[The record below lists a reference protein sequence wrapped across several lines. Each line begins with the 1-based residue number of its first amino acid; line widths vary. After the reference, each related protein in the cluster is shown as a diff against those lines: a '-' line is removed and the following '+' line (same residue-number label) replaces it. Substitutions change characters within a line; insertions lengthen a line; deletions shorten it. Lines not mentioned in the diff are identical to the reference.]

1 MHYLIA
7 TIRLILI
14 IVFSVTYLVVG
25 LILWWISLKSIKVS
39 RMLVKSWAHLMLKVL
54 HLKVTFQSECSNAKG
69 ILMSNHRSYLDIFVV
84 LAYYPSSIV
93 AKKELLKWPV
103 IGQASKMA
111 RIIPVDRNHSG
122 SLIQTMRRINEE
134 INIGGSVILFPEG
147 TTFKGPLTK
156 PFKAGSFKIAYQSQ
170 IPVIPAA
177 INFSNENDAWV
188 GNDLFIPHFYRQMGK
203 WKSHASFWIGSPMTE
218 QSPELLMDKV
228 KNTIDS
234 KLQTF
239 HQVMSGK

>member
-1 MHYLIA
+1 
-7 TIRLILI
+7 
-14 IVFSVTYLVVG
+14 
-25 LILWWISLKSIKVS
+25 
-39 RMLVKSWAHLMLKVL
+39 MLVKSWAHLMLKVL
-54 HLKVTFQSECSNAKG
+54 NLKVTFQSECSNAKG
-69 ILMSNHRSYLDIFVV
+69 ILMSNHRSYLDIFIV

-103 IGQASKMA
+103 IGQATKMA

-147 TTFKGPLTK
+147 TTYKGPLTK
-156 PFKAGSFKIAYQSQ
+156 PFKPGSFKIAHQSQ

-177 INFSNENDAWV
+177 IYFSNEDDAWV

-203 WKSHASFWIGSPMTE
+203 WKSKANFWIGSPLAE
-218 QSPELLMDKV
+218 QTPELLMDKV

-239 HQVMSGK
+239 HEQERGNQ